1 MTSDLWFALVGATL
15 IALATYTFFRQV
27 HLLRRI
33 LAFNIMGSG
42 VFLIMV
48 GMAQHLRQTDP
59 VPQALVL
66 TGIVVAVSATALA
79 LIIFRRFY
87 SLSGQVELDEHQ
99 PQQPTHN
106 EDHAK
111 HTMKDNFKSLHDAL
125 LTDEQKARQKR
136 KTRAQAEQKRAQQ
149 GDSDDNTG
157 GRS

>member
-1 MTSDLWFALVGATL
+1 MTLTSNLWFALIGVAL

-33 LAFNIMGSG
+33 LAFNIIGSG

-48 GMAQHLRQTDP
+48 GMAQHQRETDP

-87 SLSGQVELDEHQ
+87 SASGQVELDEYQ
-99 PQQPTHN
+99 SEVTAHN
-106 EDHAK
+106 EQYASD
-111 HTMKDNFKSLHDAL
+111 TMKDNMDSLQDAL
-125 LTDEQKARQKR
+125 Q
-136 KTRAQAEQKRAQQ
+136 
-149 GDSDDNTG
+149 SDNKPANKQRNPKG
-157 GRS
+157 KS